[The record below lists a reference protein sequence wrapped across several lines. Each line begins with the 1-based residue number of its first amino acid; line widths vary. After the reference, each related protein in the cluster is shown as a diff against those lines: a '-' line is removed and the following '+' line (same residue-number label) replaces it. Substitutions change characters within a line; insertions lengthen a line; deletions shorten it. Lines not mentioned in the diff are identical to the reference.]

1 MELTSVIG
9 KVSGRDVLFA
19 LAFHSSDIKYQ
30 LIRTPLRSLLCH
42 KWTKLTFAESQVL
55 NSFEPDGIMQ
65 VQPCKMRRE
74 DKRRLEPV

>member
-1 MELTSVIG
+1 MPCTSDIRVHIAMELTSVIG

-42 KWTKLTFAESQVL
+42 KRTKNA
-55 NSFEPDGIMQ
+55 NSLSL
-65 VQPCKMRRE
+65 RARY
-74 DKRRLEPV
+74 